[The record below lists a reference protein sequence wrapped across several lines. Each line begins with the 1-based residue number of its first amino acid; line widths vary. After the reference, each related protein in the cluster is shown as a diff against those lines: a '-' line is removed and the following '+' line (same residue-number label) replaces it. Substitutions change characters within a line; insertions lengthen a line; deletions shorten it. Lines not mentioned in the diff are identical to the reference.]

1 MIQQTNRYFQNN
13 NWIAIIRLLEPHVEP
28 SGDGWNHAV
37 LLRQLG
43 FAYTQ
48 QNQLAKALRC
58 YRRWSEL
65 EPDCAA
71 SYYCQGYVFYLEKK
85 WHQAITCFEQALSIY
100 PDYMVCLYRQ
110 ARAFFETNKSLKTI
124 KLLKQALTLYKGNQ
138 DEDWL
143 RRHRKVYIKSL
154 FLLGKAY
161 LNRKLFSEALSCFQ
175 NVIKEDEKGY
185 IENEHKH
192 YEIAKALY
200 GLERYQEALST
211 FEQSNLYASTQPY
224 ILDQIG
230 RTYHKLAEY
239 EKAIKTYQKALK
251 IRALPFI
258 YFDLALSYMASG
270 KTAAAI
276 QCFHDCLRRDNKG
289 KHKVYLELAKIYLE
303 QKKMSEALHYLQE
316 AIQFKIRKY
325 GKDYADA
332 HYLLVFYY
340 LELGDSDK
348 ARLELKTTLEI
359 EPNYEWEKSLS
370 HLLRLPAGDE
380 VTISAVF

>member
-1 MIQQTNRYFQNN
+1 M
-13 NWIAIIRLLEPHVEP
+13 EPHCEP
-28 SGDGWNHAV
+28 SGAGWDQTV

-48 QNQLAKALRC
+48 QKQLAKALRC

-85 WHQAITCFEQALSIY
+85 WPQAMNCFEQALAIY
-100 PDYMVCLYRQ
+100 PNYLVCLYRQ
-110 ARAFFETNKSLKTI
+110 ARVYFEMNKPLKTI
-124 KLLKQALTLYKGNQ
+124 KLIKQVMAIYEGNR
-138 DEDWL
+138 DENWL
-143 RRHRKVYIKSL
+143 HRHRKVYIKSL

-161 LNRKLFSEALSCFQ
+161 LDRNLFSEALSCFQ
-175 NVIKEDEKGY
+175 NVIHQDEKGY

-192 YEIAKALY
+192 YELAKALY
-200 GLERYQEALST
+200 GLGKYQEALKT
-211 FEQSNLYASTQPY
+211 FQQSNSYTPHRPH

-230 RTYHKLAEY
+230 RTYHKLGEF
-239 EKAIKTYQKALK
+239 EKAIQSYQRALK

-258 YFDLALSYMASG
+258 YFDLALSYLASG

-276 QCFHDCLRRDNKG
+276 QAFHDCLRRDQKG

-303 QKKMSEALHYLQE
+303 QKKMSEAFHYLQE
-316 AIQFKIRKY
+316 AIQFKIQKY

-340 LELGDSDK
+340 LELGDPEK

-359 EPNYEWEKSLS
+359 EPAYEWDNSLS
-370 HLLRLPAGDE
+370 DLLRLPTGE
-380 VTISAVF
+380 GVTINTVF